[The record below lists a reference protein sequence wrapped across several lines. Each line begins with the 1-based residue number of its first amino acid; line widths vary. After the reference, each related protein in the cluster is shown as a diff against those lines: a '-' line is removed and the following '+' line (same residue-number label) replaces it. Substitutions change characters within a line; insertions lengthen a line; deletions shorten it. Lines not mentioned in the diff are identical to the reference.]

1 MQYPSYVFAETLRD
15 GTAVT
20 VRAAGANDGPKIR
33 RAFLNLERDT
43 VYTRFF
49 GYKAD
54 VSDAELGRITGA
66 DFERAVALLVTI
78 GAGEDEVVIGGAS
91 YFVSGSVAA
100 AGRSAELAFT
110 VEEDF
115 QSRGIGSL
123 LMRHIIAIARVKGL
137 DRLEADVLSRN
148 RPMLN
153 VFRRCGLPMAVRH
166 EGDVIHVILSLREA
180 GRGCLPHTPG
190 PYSGVL
196 RRETYP
202 PDATEILA
210 VLMVCFGCRCG
221 FRK

>member
-1 MQYPSYVFAETLRD
+1 VRLQYPSYVFAETLRH

-20 VRAAGANDGPKIR
+20 IRAAGANDGPKIR
-33 RAFLNLERDT
+33 RAFRNLERDT

-91 YFVSGSVAA
+91 YFVVGSVAA
-100 AGRSAELAFT
+100 AGRSAELVFT

-123 LMRHIIAIARVKGL
+123 LMRHIIAIARVKVPARGRRAFPQSSHAE
-137 DRLEADVLSRN
+137 RLPAL
-148 RPMLN
+148 RPSH
-153 VFRRCGLPMAVRH
+153 GGA
-166 EGDVIHVILSLREA
+166 A
-180 GRGCLPHTPG
+180 
-190 PYSGVL
+190 
-196 RRETYP
+196 
-202 PDATEILA
+202 
-210 VLMVCFGCRCG
+210 
-221 FRK
+221 

>member
-91 YFVSGSVAA
+91 YFVSAIAA
-100 AGRSAELAFT
+100 AGRRAELAFT

-180 GRGCLPHTPG
+180 G
-190 PYSGVL
+190 
-196 RRETYP
+196 
-202 PDATEILA
+202 
-210 VLMVCFGCRCG
+210 
-221 FRK
+221 

>member
-100 AGRSAELAFT
+100 AERSAELAFT

-180 GRGCLPHTPG
+180 G
-190 PYSGVL
+190 
-196 RRETYP
+196 
-202 PDATEILA
+202 
-210 VLMVCFGCRCG
+210 
-221 FRK
+221 

>member
-1 MQYPSYVFAETLRD
+1 MQYASYVFAETLRD

-78 GAGEDEVVIGGAS
+78 GAGENEVVIGGAS

-115 QSRGIGSL
+115 QSRGDRQPADASYHRHRPGEGPGS
-123 LMRHIIAIARVKGL
+123 ARGRRAFPQSSHAE
-137 DRLEADVLSRN
+137 RLPAL
-148 RPMLN
+148 RPSH
-153 VFRRCGLPMAVRH
+153 GGA
-166 EGDVIHVILSLREA
+166 A
-180 GRGCLPHTPG
+180 
-190 PYSGVL
+190 
-196 RRETYP
+196 
-202 PDATEILA
+202 
-210 VLMVCFGCRCG
+210 
-221 FRK
+221 

>member
-1 MQYPSYVFAETLRD
+1 MQYPGYVFAETLRD

-20 VRAAGANDGPKIR
+20 LRAAGADDGPKIR
-33 RAFLNLERDT
+33 RAFLNLEPDT

-54 VSDAELGRITGA
+54 VSDAELGQITGA
-66 DFERAVALLVTI
+66 DFERVVSLLVTI
-78 GAGEDEVVIGGAS
+78 GPGDNEVVIGGAS
-91 YFVSGSVAA
+91 YFVSGSAA
-100 AGRSAELAFT
+100 AGFSAELAFT

-123 LMRHIIAIARVKGL
+123 LMRHNIAIARVKGL

-166 EGDVIHVILSLREA
+166 EGDVIHVILSLRD
-180 GRGCLPHTPG
+180 PG
-190 PYSGVL
+190 
-196 RRETYP
+196 
-202 PDATEILA
+202 
-210 VLMVCFGCRCG
+210 
-221 FRK
+221 

>member
-1 MQYPSYVFAETLRD
+1 VQYPNYVFAETLRD

-20 VRAAGANDGPKIR
+20 VRAAGANDGPKMR

-66 DFERAVALLVTI
+66 DFEQAVALLVTI

-91 YFVSGSVAA
+91 YFVAAAAA

-123 LMRHIIAIARVKGL
+123 LMRHIIAIARVKDL

-153 VFRRCGLPMAVRH
+153 VFRRCGLPVAVRH

-180 GRGCLPHTPG
+180 G
-190 PYSGVL
+190 
-196 RRETYP
+196 
-202 PDATEILA
+202 
-210 VLMVCFGCRCG
+210 
-221 FRK
+221 

>member
-1 MQYPSYVFAETLRD
+1 MQNPGYVFAETLRD

-20 VRAAGANDGPKIR
+20 VSSAGANDGPKIR
-33 RAFLNLERDT
+33 RAFLNLEPDT

-49 GYKAD
+49 GYKAE
-54 VSDAELGRITGA
+54 VSDAELGRITEA

-78 GAGEDEVVIGGAS
+78 GADEDEVVIGGAS
-91 YFVSGSVAA
+91 YFVSAAA

-123 LMRHIIAIARVKGL
+123 LMRHIIAIAREKGL

-153 VFRRCGLPMAVRH
+153 VFRRCGLPMTVRH

-180 GRGCLPHTPG
+180 G
-190 PYSGVL
+190 
-196 RRETYP
+196 
-202 PDATEILA
+202 
-210 VLMVCFGCRCG
+210 
-221 FRK
+221 

>member
-1 MQYPSYVFAETLRD
+1 M
-15 GTAVT
+15 VT

-91 YFVSGSVAA
+91 YFVSASVAT

-115 QSRGIGSL
+115 RRVTRRSRPKLSSRRIRL
-123 LMRHIIAIARVKGL
+123 PEPAWQELRDQVRAR
-137 DRLEADVLSRN
+137 
-148 RPMLN
+148 
-153 VFRRCGLPMAVRH
+153 
-166 EGDVIHVILSLREA
+166 
-180 GRGCLPHTPG
+180 
-190 PYSGVL
+190 
-196 RRETYP
+196 
-202 PDATEILA
+202 
-210 VLMVCFGCRCG
+210 MVE
-221 FRK
+221 

>member
-1 MQYPSYVFAETLRD
+1 MQYPSYVFEETLRD

-54 VSDAELGRITGA
+54 VSDAELGRVTGA
-66 DFERAVALLVTI
+66 DFERVVALLVTI
-78 GAGEDEVVIGGAS
+78 GTGEDEVVIGGAS
-91 YFVSGSVAA
+91 YFVSGSAA

-110 VEEDF
+110 VEEDY
-115 QSRGIGSL
+115 QSRGIGGL
-123 LMRHIIAIARVKGL
+123 LMRHMIAIARAKDL

-153 VFRRCGLPMAVRH
+153 IFRHCGLRMTARH
-166 EGDVIHVILSLREA
+166 EGDVIHVTLSLREA
-180 GRGCLPHTPG
+180 G
-190 PYSGVL
+190 
-196 RRETYP
+196 
-202 PDATEILA
+202 
-210 VLMVCFGCRCG
+210 
-221 FRK
+221 

>member
-1 MQYPSYVFAETLRD
+1 VQYPSYVFAETLRD

-54 VSDAELGRITGA
+54 VSDAELGRAI
-66 DFERAVALLVTI
+66 ALLVTI

-100 AGRSAELAFT
+100 AGRSAELTFT

-123 LMRHIIAIARVKGL
+123 LMCHIIAIARVKGL

-153 VFRRCGLPMAVRH
+153 AFRRCGLPMAVRH

-180 GRGCLPHTPG
+180 
-190 PYSGVL
+190 
-196 RRETYP
+196 
-202 PDATEILA
+202 D
-210 VLMVCFGCRCG
+210 
-221 FRK
+221 

>member
-1 MQYPSYVFAETLRD
+1 MPLAPSVSSQSS
-15 GTAVT
+15 
-20 VRAAGANDGPKIR
+20 RAADR
-33 RAFLNLERDT
+33 SHT
-43 VYTRFF
+43 VVTPLCINSHNATSVAALRPSGSASNNGRYSYSYTRFF

-54 VSDAELGRITGA
+54 VSDAELGRITRA

-115 QSRGIGSL
+115 QSCGIGSL

-166 EGDVIHVILSLREA
+166 ESDVSDVIHVILSLREA
-180 GRGCLPHTPG
+180 G
-190 PYSGVL
+190 
-196 RRETYP
+196 
-202 PDATEILA
+202 
-210 VLMVCFGCRCG
+210 
-221 FRK
+221 

>member
-1 MQYPSYVFAETLRD
+1 MQIPNYVFAETLRD

-20 VRAAGANDGPKIR
+20 VRAAGANDGPEIR

-91 YFVSGSVAA
+91 YFVNGSVAT
-100 AGRSAELAFT
+100 GRSAELAFT

-166 EGDVIHVILSLREA
+166 EGDVIHVILSLQEA
-180 GRGCLPHTPG
+180 G
-190 PYSGVL
+190 
-196 RRETYP
+196 
-202 PDATEILA
+202 
-210 VLMVCFGCRCG
+210 
-221 FRK
+221 

>member
-1 MQYPSYVFAETLRD
+1 VQYPSYVFVETLRD

-33 RAFLNLERDT
+33 RAFLNLEPDT

-91 YFVSGSVAA
+91 YYVSGSDPAT
-100 AGRSAELAFT
+100 GRSAELAFT

-123 LMRHIIAIARVKGL
+123 LMRHIITIARAKGL

-148 RPMLN
+148 PPMLN
-153 VFRRCGLPMAVRH
+153 VFRRCGLPIAMRH
-166 EGDVIHVILSLREA
+166 EGDVIHVILSLQGA
-180 GRGCLPHTPG
+180 G
-190 PYSGVL
+190 
-196 RRETYP
+196 
-202 PDATEILA
+202 
-210 VLMVCFGCRCG
+210 
-221 FRK
+221 

>member
-1 MQYPSYVFAETLRD
+1 VQYPSYVFAETLRD

-91 YFVSGSVAA
+91 YFVSGSVAG

-153 VFRRCGLPMAVRH
+153 VFRRCGLPMAVFVHMSPNALNRL
-166 EGDVIHVILSLREA
+166 G
-180 GRGCLPHTPG
+180 TPSRPLQALLMSSHG
-190 PYSGVL
+190 PDQNL
-196 RRETYP
+196 P
-202 PDATEILA
+202 PDPQPAARRSGRLT
-210 VLMVCFGCRCG
+210 
-221 FRK
+221 

>member
-1 MQYPSYVFAETLRD
+1 LPERGQETSRSALRI
-15 GTAVT
+15 A
-20 VRAAGANDGPKIR
+20 RHFSR
-33 RAFLNLERDT
+33 RGQ
-43 VYTRFF
+43 RFES
-49 GYKAD
+49 
-54 VSDAELGRITGA
+54 VSLQRRVTGA

-91 YFVSGSVAA
+91 YFVSGSVTA

-115 QSRGIGSL
+115 QGCGIGSL

-180 GRGCLPHTPG
+180 G
-190 PYSGVL
+190 
-196 RRETYP
+196 
-202 PDATEILA
+202 
-210 VLMVCFGCRCG
+210 
-221 FRK
+221 